1 MGSYAAYTEAMNIPP
16 ERFPTFNRYMEKI
29 LNYGGIIW
37 RYNRKVMGHDIT
49 LICPVNFM
57 NEESNGVQ
65 GVQTRLKRKDRF
77 ESK

>member
-37 RYNRKVMGHDIT
+37 RYNRKVMQH
-49 LICPVNFM
+49 CS
-57 NEESNGVQ
+57 ESHTDV
-65 GVQTRLKRKDRF
+65 VF
-77 ESK
+77 CSM